1 MTSGWRRAILVGLA
15 VGLVGPGVWALYAIS
30 GSDSEGF
37 ESLVTWTFPFWVLM
51 FGTDGSTPSLYFA
64 SRLGIGILL
73 NMILF
78 GVLAVFARWLY
89 ARVVEGSSG
98 EGSEP

>member
-1 MTSGWRRAILVGLA
+1 
-15 VGLVGPGVWALYAIS
+15 
-30 GSDSEGF
+30 
-37 ESLVTWTFPFWVLM
+37 LM
-51 FGTDGSTPSLYFA
+51 FGTDGSTPWLYFA

-78 GVLAVFARWLY
+78 GGLAVFARWLY

-98 EGSEP
+98 EGSGL